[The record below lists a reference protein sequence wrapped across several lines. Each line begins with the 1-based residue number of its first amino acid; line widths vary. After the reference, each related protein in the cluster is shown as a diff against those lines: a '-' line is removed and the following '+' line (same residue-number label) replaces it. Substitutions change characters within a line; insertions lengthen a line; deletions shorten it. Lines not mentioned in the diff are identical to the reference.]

1 MAAISGK
8 VVILLLALCFV
19 CSSNGSA
26 CSPSQYV
33 QHYTQ
38 SSSGGPITI
47 QWNEIAN
54 GNSGWVLQD
63 DIFAFDAFKIFIF
76 FYLEDICGEW
86 MEATLELILT
96 LSTCAPMVLWVWTQP
111 EEPPL
116 VEHKVNI
123 YFFIRKIN
131 SE

>member
-63 DIFAFDAFKIFIF
+63 DIFAFDAWKDLFSFTLKTFV
-76 FYLEDICGEW
+76 GSEW
-86 MEATLELILT
+86 RL
-96 LSTCAPMVLWVWTQP
+96 LWN
-111 EEPPL
+111 L
-116 VEHKVNI
+116 
-123 YFFIRKIN
+123 F
-131 SE
+131 